1 MYLETLKRKF
11 SALLDVC
18 RGIVAYFRYGS
29 KFIFMCIIFNF
40 TGKLLYYGLFAFMLL
55 KHVDKKLCYEK
66 RMKTIYGIKK
76 KKGKKNGKVCTKR
89 LL

>member
-1 MYLETLKRKF
+1 MYVPRKNIKRKF
-11 SALLDVC
+11 SVLFDVC
-18 RGIVAYFRYGS
+18 RGIAYFRYGC

-66 RMKTIYGIKK
+66 RM
-76 KKGKKNGKVCTKR
+76 NENN
-89 LL
+89 L